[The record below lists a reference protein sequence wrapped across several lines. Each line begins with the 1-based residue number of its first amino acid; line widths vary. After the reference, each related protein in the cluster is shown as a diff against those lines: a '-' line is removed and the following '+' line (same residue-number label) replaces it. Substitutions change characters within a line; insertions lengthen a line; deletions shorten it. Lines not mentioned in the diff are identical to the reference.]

1 MASATN
7 KLQQPTEPTARRW
20 LWVLFLINHSIL
32 FCLEK
37 PNRGRGCNNH
47 VCWHFALRRWD
58 SKIVEAIADTIFAL
72 RGSSEWSVQRS
83 RWGYCSL
90 SLVPSHNRVSWRL
103 LDWYILYTISL
114 DSSMMYIRQMQIL
127 VQAQIC
133 TWLIVYTKTGAHLD
147 ISLRY
152 TYVDTCFIF
161 SFTCYSTP
169 LKQ

>member
-1 MASATN
+1 MAVGSVSH
-7 KLQQPTEPTARRW
+7 KSFYS
-20 LWVLFLINHSIL
+20 VLSW
-32 FCLEK
+32 K
-37 PNRGRGCNNH
+37 TRGRGCNNL
-47 VCWHFALRRWD
+47 VCWHFALRRWG

-103 LDWYILYTISL
+103 LDWYTLYTISL

-133 TWLIVYTKTGAHLD
+133 TWLIVYTKRPEPAPLPGHSGLFLFTTALFPCALHSILQSG
-147 ISLRY
+147 
-152 TYVDTCFIF
+152 
-161 SFTCYSTP
+161 SFP
-169 LKQ
+169 VRFPFRFQ

>member
-1 MASATN
+1 MAVGSVSH
-7 KLQQPTEPTARRW
+7 KSFHS
-20 LWVLFLINHSIL
+20 VLSW
-32 FCLEK
+32 K
-37 PNRGRGCNNH
+37 TRGRGCNNL

-58 SKIVEAIADTIFAL
+58 SKIVEAIADTIFVL

-103 LDWYILYTISL
+103 LDWYTLYTISL

-133 TWLIVYTKTGAHLD
+133 TWLIVYTKTGAHWD